1 MRMNTLD
8 WIAHILVI
16 IGGVNWGLVGAA
28 DLNLVDMIFGAGNMI
43 GDIIYVL
50 VGISALYMLFNM
62 FMKK

>member
-1 MRMNTLD
+1 MNTLD